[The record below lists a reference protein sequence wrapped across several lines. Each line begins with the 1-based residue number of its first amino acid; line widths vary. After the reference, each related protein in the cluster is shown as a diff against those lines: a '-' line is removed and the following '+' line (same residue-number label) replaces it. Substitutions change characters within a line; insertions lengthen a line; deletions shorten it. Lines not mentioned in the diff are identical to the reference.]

1 MNKNKRKK
9 HIFLKILLAVF
20 LIIIFTSAIL
30 FVNLYDYYRSID
42 ANLDTDTLFYSH
54 GLTTKI
60 YVKNKVGAAVEL
72 ESQRLYGFENR
83 IFADIDTIPEHVKN
97 AFIAIEDHRFYEHN
111 GVDIYR
117 TGGAVLS
124 FISPSAQGYG
134 GSTITQ
140 QLVKNLTGDSEV
152 TVKRKLTEIK
162 RATELEKKKS
172 KSEIL
177 EMYLNTVYLSQGCY
191 GIETAAEKYFEK
203 KASELTIAEGA
214 SLAAIIQYPTRY
226 DPIAS
231 PENNNRRKN
240 IILARM
246 NELGLLSDDE
256 YHSAL
261 AEKPELKITQ
271 QKSVGSKNSWFTDS
285 LIEELIK
292 DLCNQKDMSRKAASA
307 LIYGGGLTVYTTM
320 NVEMQEYL
328 ENYYLNSGNFP
339 KSTSG
344 EAQSSA
350 VIMDKNGAVLAIV
363 GGRGEKSSDRIF
375 NLATQMLRSPGSV
388 IKPVSVYAPAIDR
401 KLITWATV
409 FDDIPT
415 KITKLS
421 NGNYSL
427 WPKNNPRI
435 YSGLTTV
442 NQAIKSSTNTVAVN
456 VLEKLGK
463 EKSFMFL
470 RDTIGIST
478 LVEKE
483 NKTDG
488 GYLSDIAEAPLALG
502 ALSRGASLLEM
513 TAAYTMFPSSG
524 ICSSPHFYTEVYDK
538 EGKLLLSN
546 DGSGR
551 KAISAESAEVMTE
564 MMKNVVSSGGTASCI
579 TLGRKTAVAGK
590 TGTSNA
596 NTDRWFIGYTPDLVC
611 GVWYGFK
618 DARDVGYFK
627 ANPAAQIFDAVMG
640 GVFDIIPSSERH
652 TEFSKSGNVVT
663 CLYCKDSGLAPS
675 KSCILDPRGHRIES
689 GYFIKGTEPKE
700 KCATHKEVKI
710 CSSGGVSLGECDEK
724 TSVKALI
731 KVLRSFPCQIKIT
744 DSQYVYRDMPPLSEP
759 SFEGGK
765 AYFESILG
773 EGEYCGTSGVAN
785 PYNRAC
791 PHYRCEYEPYD
802 EKIYLPPE
810 EDE

>member
-1 MNKNKRKK
+1 MKKIKHKK
-9 HIFLKILLAVF
+9 HILPQILLATF
-20 LIIIFTSAIL
+20 LIVILTSAIL
-30 FVNLYDYYRSID
+30 VVNFYNYYCAID
-42 ANLDTDTLFYSH
+42 ASLDTDTLFYAH

-60 YVKNKVGAAVEL
+60 YVKNEVGAAIEL
-72 ESQRLYGFENR
+72 ESQRLYGLENR
-83 IFADIDTIPEHVKN
+83 IFTDINTIPDHVKN

-111 GVDIYR
+111 GVDFYR
-117 TGGAVLS
+117 TGGAILS
-124 FISPSAQGYG
+124 FISPSAKGYG

-152 TVKRKLTEIK
+152 TVKRKITEIK
-162 RATELEKKKS
+162 RAIELEKKKT

-191 GIETAAEKYFEK
+191 GIETAAEKYFGK
-203 KASELTIAEGA
+203 KASELTVSEGA

-231 PENNNRRKN
+231 PENNERRKN

-246 NELGLLSDDE
+246 NELGLLSEDE
-256 YHSAL
+256 YRTAL
-261 AEKPELKITQ
+261 AEKTELKITP
-271 QKSVGSKNSWFTDS
+271 QKSSGSKNSWFTDS

-292 DLCNQKDMSRKAASA
+292 DLCTQKDMSRKAASA
-307 LIYGGGLTVYTTM
+307 LIYGGGLTIYTTM
-320 NVEMQEYL
+320 NAKMQEYL
-328 ENYYLNSGNFP
+328 ENYYLNGGNFP

-350 VIMDKNGAVLAIV
+350 VIMDKSGAVFAIV

-388 IKPVSVYAPAIDR
+388 IKPISVYAPAIDQ

-409 FDDIPT
+409 FDDVPT

-442 NQAIKSSTNTVAVN
+442 SQAVKVSTNTVAVN

-463 EKSFMFL
+463 EKSFAFL
-470 RDTIGIST
+470 RDTVGIST

-483 NKTDG
+483 NKADG

-502 ALSRGASLLEM
+502 ALSHGASLLEM
-513 TAAYTMFPSSG
+513 TAAYTMFPSLG

-538 EGKLLLSN
+538 DGKLLLSN
-546 DGSGR
+546 DGNER
-551 KAISAESAEVMTE
+551 KAINAESAEVMTE
-564 MMKNVVSSGGTASCI
+564 MMKNVTSQGGTASCI

-618 DARDVGYFK
+618 DSRDVGYFK
-627 ANPAAQIFDAVMG
+627 SNPAAQIFDAIMG
-640 GVFDIIPSSERH
+640 GVFEVLPSSERH
-652 TEFSKSGNVVT
+652 TEFPKSGNVVS
-663 CLYCKDSGLAPS
+663 CLYCKDSGLVPS

-700 KCATHKEVKI
+700 KCATHKEVNI
-710 CSSGGVSLGECDEK
+710 CSSGGISLGECDEK
-724 TSVKALI
+724 TSVKSLI
-731 KVLRSFPCQIKIT
+731 KILRSFPCQIKIT
-744 DSQYVYRDMPPLSEP
+744 DSQYVCRDLPPFKEP
-759 SFEGGK
+759 SLENGK
-765 AYFESILG
+765 AYFESMLS

-785 PYNRAC
+785 PYNRSC
-791 PHYRCEYEPYD
+791 PHYRYEDELYD
-802 EKIYLPPE
+802 EKIFLPPE
-810 EDE
+810 EE